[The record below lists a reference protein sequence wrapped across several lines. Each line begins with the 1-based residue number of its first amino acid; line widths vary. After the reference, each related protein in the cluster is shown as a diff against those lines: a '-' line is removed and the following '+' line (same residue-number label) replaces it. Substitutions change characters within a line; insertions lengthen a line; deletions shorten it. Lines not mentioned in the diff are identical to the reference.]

1 MLLRGIIPYLGN
13 IVNKKSQRR
22 RFRRRFY
29 VLTLIQNAGRGIRYL
44 SAFPAASPWRP
55 FSRRQAPT
63 PRKPPPAFRF
73 LSSISRK
80 PARRASPFLSFRFPS
95 RGFCALFPAPPRIP
109 SINNSFLHTIIYR
122 YYCPKNVMAGRTDFV
137 TLPFPFCHLQ
147 TDILNTLQNARKKAP
162 GGSVAKRFFITTISA
177 DFSTLLFFHSV
188 RPKLHSRR
196 EAVSFHSRPPLG

>member
-1 MLLRGIIPYLGN
+1 MPPIFPQINKIKSLFSCGYRPLFSFRPIP
-13 IVNKKSQRR
+13 
-22 RFRRRFY
+22 
-29 VLTLIQNAGRGIRYL
+29 
-44 SAFPAASPWRP
+44 SARARDSLFI
-55 FSRRQAPT
+55 
-63 PRKPPPAFRF
+63 RF
-73 LSSISRK
+73 LGSFTVAAVLPPTSSNTEKAAFGFPFYFFHI
-80 PARRASPFLSFRFPS
+80 PEARRASPFLSFRFPS
-95 RGFCALFPAPPRIP
+95 RGFGALFPAPPRIP

-147 TDILNTLQNARKKAP
+147 TDILNTLRNTRKKRPADRSP
-162 GGSVAKRFFITTISA
+162 NAFFITTISA